1 MSLARENPEISV
13 IIPAFRAAAYLA
25 TALASAAGQ
34 TGVAIEIV
42 VVDDG
47 SPEDLA
53 PIVNAASHPV
63 RLIRQPHR
71 GAAAARNTG
80 FEATTAP
87 YLAFLDADDLWC
99 PGALACMLAAAR
111 ADDDARIIHGRAQV
125 FLDDGELPTGKR
137 KLSPPRHFLSLG
149 SMLLTRRQIE
159 LVEGFREEL
168 SVGEDSDLV
177 ARLGQAGIGRHLID
191 DVIQHVR
198 RGIDGLSKRSGLAAH
213 EQAWLRIARN
223 LAETNRRRRS
233 R

>member
-1 MSLARENPEISV
+1 MKLGLENPEISV

-25 TALASAAGQ
+25 TALASATGQ
-34 TGVAIEIV
+34 TGVSLEIV

-53 PIVNAASHPV
+53 PIVNAASQPV
-63 RLIRQPHR
+63 RLIRQAHR
-71 GAAAARNTG
+71 GVAAARNTG

-111 ADDDARIIHGRAQV
+111 ADGDARIIHGRAQV
-125 FLDDGELPTGKR
+125 FLDDGEQQAGKR
-137 KLSPPRHFLSLG
+137 ELSPPHHFLSLG

-159 LVEGFREEL
+159 LVEGFREEMAY
-168 SVGEDSDLV
+168 GEDSDLV
-177 ARLGQAGIGRHLID
+177 ARLGQAGVGRHMID

-198 RGIDGLSKRSGLAAH
+198 RGIDGLSRRSGLAAQQ
-213 EQAWLRIARN
+213 QAWLQIARK